1 MHIIGLTGGI
11 GSGKS
16 TASKY
21 LNKLGFETID
31 FDLMTRNIE
40 VPGEPALEEIVE
52 AFGSESLNPDGTMN
66 RKYVGKVVFSDPKE
80 KEKLDNIMKKYV
92 DAMVM
97 ERTDDFRR
105 RSQGVTPESN
115 PDDYLQKTIIFYDHP
130 ILFEVPY
137 NIIPPEEVWV
147 IDLDDE
153 VRIERIIKRDCMNR
167 EDIIK
172 RMNSQLSR
180 KERLKRA
187 DYVID
192 NSGTKEDLYRNLD
205 NAIASFAKR
214 IANKNQDN
222 IPC

>member
-16 TASKY
+16 TASRY

-40 VPGEPALEEIVE
+40 VPGEPALDEIVE
-52 AFGSESLNPDGTMN
+52 AFGPESLNPDGTMN
-66 RKYVGKVVFSDPKE
+66 RKYVGKVVFSDPAE
-80 KEKLDNIMKKYV
+80 KQKLDNIMRKYV
-92 DAMVM
+92 DAMVTA
-97 ERTDDFRR
+97 RTDDFRR
-105 RSQGVTPESN
+105 RSAGITRETN

-137 NIIPPEEVWV
+137 NIVPPEEAWV

-153 VRIERIIKRDCMNR
+153 LRIKRIIKRDCMNR

-172 RMNSQLSR
+172 RMSSQLSR
-180 KERLKRA
+180 KERLARA
-187 DYVID
+187 DFVID
-192 NSGTKEDLYRNLD
+192 NSGTKEELYRNID
-205 NAIASFAKR
+205 NAIASFAER
-214 IANKNQDN
+214 ISENKHD
-222 IPC
+222 